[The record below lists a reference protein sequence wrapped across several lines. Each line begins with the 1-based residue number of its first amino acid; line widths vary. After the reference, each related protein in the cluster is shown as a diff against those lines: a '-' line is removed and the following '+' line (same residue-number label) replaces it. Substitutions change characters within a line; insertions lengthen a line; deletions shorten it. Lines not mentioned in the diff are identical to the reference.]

1 MHCSYAPPPCFRT
14 WHHIFLLPS
23 HPTAARL
30 LAENDQLKTRLARAG
45 LGEPVAAGSFAKKD
59 E

>member
-1 MHCSYAPPPCFRT
+1 MLICTPPLLPDVAPYFPT
-14 WHHIFLLPS
+14 PS

-45 LGEPVAAGSFAKKD
+45 LGEPVAAGGFAKKD

>member
-1 MHCSYAPPPCFRT
+1 MSALQPAACCKPPRNFA
-14 WHHIFLLPS
+14 I
-23 HPTAARL
+23 AACRL

-45 LGEPVAAGSFAKKD
+45 LGEPVAAGGFAKKD